1 MLRQATRTARLREI
15 EEVLLV
21 ATEGLSAVDIAQRLN
36 VDRRTVYRD
45 LDFLQEQGV
54 PLWQQNGVF
63 GVDRT
68 RYMANLRVSFHE
80 AMALVLAG
88 LLVGR
93 MTTERNPHISA
104 ALRKLAAV
112 LPQPMTAHLSR
123 AADRV
128 QRREDGLH
136 RVQVLETLTDAWGR
150 GRKVRIGYRS
160 PSKNAL
166 RERVVAP
173 YALEP
178 TANGIYMIGFDDS
191 VGSIRT
197 FKLDRLETAV
207 ILDEVYTL
215 PVGFDAEAHLAT
227 SWGIMTGGPVTA
239 VALQFVPAAT
249 PLVRE
254 RRWHPSQ
261 HLQTTADGG
270 VVLRVRVSEPLEMQP
285 WIRSWGA
292 QVRVLEPDWLRDKI
306 GADLRAAAAQYGDV
320 PTSA

>member
-15 EEVLLV
+15 EELLLV
-21 ATEGLSAVDIAQRLN
+21 EPEGLSAVDIAGRLH

-54 PLWQQNGVF
+54 PLWQHSGSF

-68 RYMANLRVSFHE
+68 RYMANLRLSFQE

-88 LLVGR
+88 LLLAR
-93 MTTERNPHISA
+93 MTTERNPHMSA

-112 LPQPMTAHLSR
+112 LPQPMTIHLSR

-136 RVQVLETLTDAWGR
+136 RVQVLETITDAWGR
-150 GRKVRIGYRS
+150 SRKLRIGYRS
-160 PSKNAL
+160 PGRGAL
-166 RERVVAP
+166 RERVVSP

-178 TANGIYMIGFDDS
+178 TANGIYLIGFDDS
-191 VGSIRT
+191 VKDIRT
-197 FKLDRLETAV
+197 FKLDRLETALV
-207 ILDEVYTL
+207 LDEPYVL
-215 PVGFDAEAHLAT
+215 PPAFDAEAHLAT
-227 SWGIMTGGPVTA
+227 SWGIMTGKAVTA
-239 VALQFVPAAT
+239 VALQFTQAAAS
-249 PLVRE
+249 LVRE
-254 RRWHPSQ
+254 RRWHPTQ
-261 HLQTTADGG
+261 HLQSTADGG

-292 QVRVLEPDWLRDKI
+292 QVRVLEPEWLRDRI
-306 GADLRAAAAQYGDV
+306 AADLKEAAAQYAG
-320 PTSA
+320 

>member
-1 MLRQATRTARLREI
+1 MARQATRTARLREI
-15 EEVLLV
+15 ESTLL
-21 ATEGLSAVDIAQRLN
+21 AAPDGLSATELAARLK

-45 LDFLQEQGV
+45 LDFLQGQGV
-54 PLWQQNGVF
+54 PLWQQAGRF

-68 RYMANLRVSFHE
+68 RYLANLRLSFHE

-88 LLVGR
+88 LLLAR
-93 MTTERNPHISA
+93 MTTDRNPHMST

-128 QRREDGLH
+128 MRREDGLY
-136 RVQVLETLTDAWGR
+136 RVQVLETITDAWGR

-160 PSKNAL
+160 PQRGTL

-173 YALEP
+173 YVVEP
-178 TANGIYMIGFDDS
+178 TANGLYLIAYDDS
-191 VGSIRT
+191 VQAVRT
-197 FKLDRLETAV
+197 FKLDRLETAA
-207 ILDEVYTL
+207 ILTETYTL
-215 PVGFDAEAHLAT
+215 PVAFDPEAHLAT
-227 SWGIMTGGPVTA
+227 SWGIMTGQAVTA
-239 VALQFVPAAT
+239 VALQFAPGAAA
-249 PLVRE
+249 LVRE

-261 HLQTTADGG
+261 HLQSAPDGG

-292 QVRVLEPDWLRDKI
+292 QVRVLEPEWLRERIAAELK
-306 GADLRAAAAQYGDV
+306 AAAAQYAD
-320 PTSA
+320 

>member
-1 MLRQATRTARLREI
+1 MARQATRTARLREI
-15 EEVLLV
+15 EELLLL
-21 ATEGLSAVDIAQRLN
+21 APEGLSAVDIAEKLS

-54 PLWQQNGVF
+54 PLWQQTGAF

-68 RYMANLRVSFHE
+68 RYMANLRLSFHE

-88 LLVGR
+88 LLLAR
-93 MTTERNPHISA
+93 MTTERNPHISS

-123 AADRV
+123 AAERV

-150 GRKVRIGYRS
+150 GRKVRIGYRAAG
-160 PSKNAL
+160 KGAV

-178 TANGIYMIGFDDS
+178 TANGIYVIGYDES
-191 VGSIRT
+191 VHEIRT
-197 FKLDRLETAV
+197 FKFDRLETAV
-207 ILDEVYTL
+207 VLEEAYT
-215 PVGFDAEAHLAT
+215 PPAGFDAEAHLAT
-227 SWGIMTGGPVTA
+227 SWGIMTGASVTA
-239 VALQFVPAAT
+239 VALQFAPAVTA
-249 PLVRE
+249 LVRE

-261 HLQTTADGG
+261 HLQSTAEGG

-285 WIRSWGA
+285 WIRSWGS
-292 QVRVLEPDWLRDKI
+292 QVRVLEPDWLRERI
-306 GADLRAAAAQYGDV
+306 AADLKAAAAQYNPAG
-320 PTSA
+320 